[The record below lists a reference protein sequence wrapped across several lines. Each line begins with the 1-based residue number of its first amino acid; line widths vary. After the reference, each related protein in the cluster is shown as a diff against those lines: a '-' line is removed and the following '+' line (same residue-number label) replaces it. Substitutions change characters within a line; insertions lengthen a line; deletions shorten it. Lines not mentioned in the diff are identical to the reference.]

1 MCVHTHS
8 FVCEMS
14 ECVSVYVY
22 VYANTYT
29 HTHTHTHMYI
39 GVSEK
44 YLSDQKAAE
53 KEQDA
58 IVSRRSVFFSF
69 SFSL

>member
-1 MCVHTHS
+1 MYMYMPIHTH
-8 FVCEMS
+8 
-14 ECVSVYVY
+14 
-22 VYANTYT
+22 T

-58 IVSRRSVFFSF
+58 IVSRRSVFFS
-69 SFSL
+69 